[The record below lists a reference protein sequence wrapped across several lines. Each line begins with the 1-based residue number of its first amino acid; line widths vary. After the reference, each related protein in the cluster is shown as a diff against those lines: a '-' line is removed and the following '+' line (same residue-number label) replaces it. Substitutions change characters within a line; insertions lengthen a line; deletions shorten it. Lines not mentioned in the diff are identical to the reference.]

1 MGKAIKW
8 LKGLFCM
15 KKENINKGKIGITC
29 FDNSSRDTVVS
40 VAVDGG
46 SGGLCHNP
54 ATIPPNITAAE
65 AAWLSS
71 FDKEQSKHAIVVAA
85 ATAAVVDAAFAATH
99 TTAAVVRLAS
109 QNRGNGAVM
118 KIQTVFR
125 GFLARK
131 TIRALKG
138 LVKLQALVRGCLA
151 RKALRALTGL
161 VKLQGLVRGYLDMF
175 DESRSG
181 STLQMPRR
189 RLSTSFEAKNINEE
203 SAKIVEMDTYGRPK
217 SSRSRRTNSWASNP
231 CDDDSF
237 EPPMLPSRASDWAQQ
252 HQHSKLSTTAQ
263 STPRF
268 ANNSCGSNTPITPIA
283 KGVCVDSYYFRN
295 NYYDNNYPNYM
306 ALKHNHLSG
315 ITMQRSCSQAQ
326 DKINFKNAIID
337 KIENSREFTH

>member
-1 MGKAIKW
+1 
-8 LKGLFCM
+8 
-15 KKENINKGKIGITC
+15 
-29 FDNSSRDTVVS
+29 
-40 VAVDGG
+40 
-46 SGGLCHNP
+46 
-54 ATIPPNITAAE
+54 
-65 AAWLSS
+65 
-71 FDKEQSKHAIVVAA
+71 
-85 ATAAVVDAAFAATH
+85 
-99 TTAAVVRLAS
+99 
-109 QNRGNGAVM
+109 
-118 KIQTVFR
+118 
-125 GFLARK
+125 
-131 TIRALKG
+131 
-138 LVKLQALVRGCLA
+138 
-151 RKALRALTGL
+151 
-161 VKLQGLVRGYLDMF
+161 DMF
-175 DESRSG
+175 DESKSG

-237 EPPMLPSRASDWAQQ
+237 EPPMLSSRASDWAQQ

-268 ANNSCGSNTPITPIA
+268 ANNSCGSNTPVTPIA
-283 KGVCVDSYYFRN
+283 EGVCVDSYYFRN